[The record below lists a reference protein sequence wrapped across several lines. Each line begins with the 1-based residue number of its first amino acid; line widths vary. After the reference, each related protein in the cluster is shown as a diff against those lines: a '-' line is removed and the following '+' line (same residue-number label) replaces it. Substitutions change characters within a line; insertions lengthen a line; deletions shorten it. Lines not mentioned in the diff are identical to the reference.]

1 MNTPS
6 AFTADALSENLRC
19 PAGALTALAG
29 AAQPM
34 LRVSAAIRRFCPQ
47 IVIRTLAGDD
57 LPMVR
62 MSAARNQRC
71 PSDVLAELAQDPDPQ
86 VRESVAANPV
96 CSPDLLT
103 ELTGDATVLVRC
115 AVADHP
121 ACNPDLLAMLAN
133 DRNDLVRCHTAKN
146 SLCPPRALVRL
157 ADDPEEMI
165 AEAAAG
171 NPRCPAEILERF
183 CDDAYV
189 ASRTDNICAAAA
201 ANPSIPLAA
210 FDHISADDCAVAS
223 GDAVSDPACPQ
234 RLLEVLARFAPECSA
249 SEAAAS
255 NQNCPPEALKI
266 FASSESFRVRCRAAS
281 NPATPSSVLA
291 VLSND
296 TNTAVAVT
304 AALNPSTPWAG
315 LRDCARRLAAEQRA
329 EQRSEQRSWHAPR
342 SGLRGRGRCLSAT
355 RRNSCQNL
363 TLGQERSQHQS
374 PAAPMAASW
383 SAGSNYRGEAF
394 SLPTQQATTGRL
406 LFGTPERRRSR
417 SRSLSGSL
425 SASDR
430 LRPAATP
437 PSPLPAGTTDAKQ
450 PRLGHPQPDGRPTR
464 RGLLAG
470 RTGSLRQRCRSC
482 RARLRVI

>member
-1 MNTPS
+1 MPLKAVAALRAVRSAPHMSLEAAAAATGAAVSEMMDGSRLAARGGCAAVAAACATHRDDPGLQAVGVAHPACPPPLRLMPKFVMRPLPGTAGWGVRHRDSERQRRTRRSFAVLATDPDDPTRAETAADPECPPAMLAGFMNTPS
-6 AFTADALSENLRC
+6 AFTDDALSENLRC

-47 IVIRTLAGDD
+47 VVIRTLAGDD
-57 LPMVR
+57 FSMVR
-62 MSAARNQRC
+62 MSAARNPRC

-86 VRESVAANPV
+86 VRESVAANLV

-103 ELTGDATVLVRC
+103 ELAGDATVLVRC

-121 ACNPDLLAMLAN
+121 TCSPDLLAMLAN
-133 DRNDLVRCHTAKN
+133 DARDLVRCHTAKN
-146 SLCPPRALVRL
+146 PLCPPLALVRL

-165 AEAAAG
+165 AEAVAG

-255 NQNCPPEALKI
+255 NQNCPPEALKL
-266 FASSESFRVRCRAAS
+266 FASSESLSVRCRAAS
-281 NPATPSSVLA
+281 NPATPSAVLEM
-291 VLSND
+291 LSND

-329 EQRSEQRSWHAPR
+329 EQRS
-342 SGLRGRGRCLSAT
+342 
-355 RRNSCQNL
+355 
-363 TLGQERSQHQS
+363 
-374 PAAPMAASW
+374 
-383 SAGSNYRGEAF
+383 
-394 SLPTQQATTGRL
+394 
-406 LFGTPERRRSR
+406 
-417 SRSLSGSL
+417 
-425 SASDR
+425 
-430 LRPAATP
+430 
-437 PSPLPAGTTDAKQ
+437 
-450 PRLGHPQPDGRPTR
+450 
-464 RGLLAG
+464 
-470 RTGSLRQRCRSC
+470 
-482 RARLRVI
+482 